1 MDEDESMK
9 DRLDPEDLEALLVF
23 REKLARLEVED
34 PEEHP
39 EIAEIV
45 DRMGQKTQ
53 EEHP

>member
-1 MDEDESMK
+1 MNEDESMK

-39 EIAEIV
+39 EVKDIV
-45 DRMGQKTQ
+45 DRMNQPIRD
-53 EEHP
+53 EP